1 MEKHLICATS
11 STLLAESLKE
21 CLSASLELA
30 QPIRIVHIG
39 SPTDAACD
47 GIYDIFLVVLLNLE
61 DVIWTRPLM
70 ERLRQRNGRLSTVA
84 MIQDI
89 HMSDLLGRFPTRFDK
104 VLTEFSDF
112 ATVKACVTHLCR
124 GTGYAGTLRAKSSV
138 REAVKSVRRST
149 NYRFSARE
157 LDILRLVAHGF
168 TTKEIAFS
176 LGITVSTVANH
187 RHGIYRKTD
196 INSLQ
201 QLTVFAVVNHYGN
214 DLP

>member
-11 STLLAESLKE
+11 STLVAESLKV
-21 CLSASLELA
+21 CLSASPELA

-39 SPTDAACD
+39 TKTDMDCD
-47 GIYDIFLVVLLNLE
+47 GIYDILLVVLLNLE
-61 DVIWTRPLM
+61 DVIQMRPLM
-70 ERLRQRNGRLSTVA
+70 ERLLQRNGRLSTIA
-84 MIQDI
+84 MIQDVR
-89 HMSDLLGRFPTRFDK
+89 MSDQLKRFPTRFDK
-104 VLTEFSDF
+104 VLTEYSDF

-124 GTGYAGTLRAKSSV
+124 GLGYAGTLRSRSV
-138 REAVKSVRRST
+138 VGEASRQIRRNT

-157 LDILRLVAHGF
+157 LEILRLVAHGF

-196 INSLQ
+196 LNSVQ
-201 QLTVFAVVNHYGN
+201 QLAVFAVTNNYGAET
-214 DLP
+214 